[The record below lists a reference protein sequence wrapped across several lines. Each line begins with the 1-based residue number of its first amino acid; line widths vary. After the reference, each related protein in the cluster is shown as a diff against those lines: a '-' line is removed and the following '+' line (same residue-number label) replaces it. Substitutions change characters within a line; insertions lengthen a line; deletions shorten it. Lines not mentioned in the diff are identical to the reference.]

1 MFGLCIELYG
11 SKKVIDNAKV
21 IVADRGFLQ
30 PWLVIFQSFAFIIL
44 ASVLCRFSRLFDF
57 NKRMAGTSFFIY
69 SIHLFTIGY
78 VTIIVNKLMP
88 VGDIWY
94 VNMANYFI
102 AVTTIILVCLM
113 AYLIML
119 KCVPNILG
127 ILVGDRKNKE

>member
-30 PWLVIFQSFAFIIL
+30 PWFVIFQSFAFIIL
-44 ASVLCRFSRLFDF
+44 ASVLCRFSKLFDF

-69 SIHLFTIGY
+69 SILLFTLGY
-78 VTIIVNKLMP
+78 VTIIVNKLML

-94 VNMANYFI
+94 VNMANYF
-102 AVTTIILVCLM
+102 L
-113 AYLIML
+113 
-119 KCVPNILG
+119 
-127 ILVGDRKNKE
+127 